1 MCIINNKYKLTI
13 PYDLFHMR
21 QITLHVSEA
30 KGQGSRKIK
39 VKSKAEIQK
48 CLRPELITIAVSQT
62 AREATNAATLP
73 TR

>member
-1 MCIINNKYKLTI
+1 
-13 PYDLFHMR
+13 MR

-48 CLRPELITIAVSQT
+48 CLKAELITIAVSQT
-62 AREATNAATLP
+62 ATEATNAATLP